1 MGLTSAVSRRGS
13 LSVGSNKATPSHPR
27 RSVRG
32 LLARGPEKNPGGM
45 RSSTSGSLGPRT
57 RLRMAWSQGGARGQK
72 STVVVDRGGDCAS
85 VGQASQPP
93 DHGASRSRE
102 GAGSYRRSGNSR
114 QRQRGRSTSSRRS
127 RIERGHGAGR
137 VTLALP
143 IEDRRQLDSSREGMI
158 EGCRWGGAAFAL
170 KIPSAAGRARSGPSP
185 WRGPGNRPR
194 SPSPRS
200 RALSGRRETPPFA
213 PEGRRGSWRN
223 PAPSRYR

>member
-13 LSVGSNKATPSHPR
+13 LSVGSNRATPSDPR

-158 EGCRWGGAAFAL
+158 EGLSVGRCSIRAQNPICCRPSSVRSFAVARSWKSTSKSIAAKSGAERPARNAAFC
-170 KIPSAAGRARSGPSP
+170 
-185 WRGPGNRPR
+185 
-194 SPSPRS
+194 
-200 RALSGRRETPPFA
+200 SGR
-213 PEGRRGSWRN
+213 
-223 PAPSRYR
+223 